1 MKADRLGLVTES
13 PQFEQPLLQPMFKQG
28 ERVFLPES
36 LAQIRERTAISVG
49 SLPDETRQLDSPVS
63 PLVGVSDA
71 LLELTQKTRR
81 PA

>member
-36 LAQIRERTAISVG
+36 LTQIRERTAISVA
-49 SLPDETRQLDSPVS
+49 SLPAETRQLDSPVS
-63 PLVGVSDA
+63 PSVEVSDA
-71 LLELTQKTRR
+71 LLELMEKTRR
-81 PA
+81 AA